1 MALFAEVLMA
11 CLCDKSRRVEVLLP
25 SEGIP
30 ALPSLLCNY
39 SEHVKI
45 KKSNVRSNS
54 VVR

>member
-1 MALFAEVLMA
+1 MA
-11 CLCDKSRRVEVLLP
+11 CLCDKSCRVEVLLH
-25 SEGIP
+25 SEGNQ

-39 SEHVKI
+39 SEWLNTKEHVNIKK